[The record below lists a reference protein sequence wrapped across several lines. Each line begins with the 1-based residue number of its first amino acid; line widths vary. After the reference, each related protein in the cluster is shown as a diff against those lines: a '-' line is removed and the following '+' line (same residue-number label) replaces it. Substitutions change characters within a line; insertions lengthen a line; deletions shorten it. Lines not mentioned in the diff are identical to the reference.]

1 MNGKLKNLADKLGIL
16 TEYYDAGQNHKRY
29 ETSEDTVRFFAKQL
43 GYKADTDADVEH
55 SLVKFDN
62 AMRCHFCL
70 TPQYKGGSGVQTKP
84 TKQKI
89 VIIFQSGSH
98 FQEGGFGK

>member
-1 MNGKLKNLADKLGIL
+1 MNDNLRLLADKLGIL

-62 AMRCHFCL
+62 RRWQETIRWLSL
-70 TPQYKGGSGVQTKP
+70 TTAV
-84 TKQKI
+84 
-89 VIIFQSGSH
+89 
-98 FQEGGFGK
+98 GKKRWNLFML